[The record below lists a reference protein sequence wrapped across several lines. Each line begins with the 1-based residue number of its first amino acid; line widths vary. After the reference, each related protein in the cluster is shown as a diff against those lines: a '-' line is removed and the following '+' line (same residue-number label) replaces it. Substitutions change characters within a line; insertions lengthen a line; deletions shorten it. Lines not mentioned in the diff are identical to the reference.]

1 MNQVVEETQTEYCVN
16 HPKIATSLHC
26 NRCGNPICPQCA
38 VLTPTG
44 YRCKDCVR
52 SQQKTF
58 DTTNWIDYPLSF
70 FIAGFLG
77 FIGSLLI
84 TAIGSRLGFF
94 AIIIAVLVAP
104 IVGSVIA
111 GGVRMVIQK
120 RRSKRLF
127 QVATL
132 GAALGA
138 LPLILTA
145 LFGLMVAGGGL
156 GSLYPLIWQGIYLFM
171 VPSTV
176 YYRLSGIQMKL

>member
-16 HPKIATSLHC
+16 HPKVATTLHC

-52 SQQKTF
+52 GQQKTF
-58 DTTNWIDYPLSF
+58 DTTHVIDYPLAF
-70 FIAGFLG
+70 VIAGALG
-77 FIGSLLI
+77 YIGSLLL
-84 TAIGSRLGFF
+84 TAVGTRLGLF
-94 AIIIAVLVAP
+94 AILIAIFVAP

-111 GGVRMVIQK
+111 GAVRLVTQK

-138 LPLILTA
+138 LPLILGSVIGL
-145 LFGLMVAGGGL
+145 LFGGIGL
-156 GSLYPLIWQGIYLFM
+156 GSLYPLIWEGIYLFM
-171 VPSTV
+171 VPPTV
-176 YYRLSGIQMKL
+176 YYRLSGIELKL